1 MTEEHDLTRPR
12 ATPASRTRRPSF
24 AAPDETRT
32 AHPLDQLAP
41 DLEPPWT
48 KEDTDTPDRTT
59 RYTHPEG
66 HRIGLRVQPG
76 DLIIQT
82 WITAGPD
89 LPPIPAGTAEEKAAA
104 QAANDARV
112 QPGRTW
118 HATVATRH
126 CDDLPTAVASVVRER
141 LIPALTHKPRVV
153 HTVTYGPNPKPE
165 PQPEAKTPPAKKRR
179 ATTTK
184 KKETQK

>member
-1 MTEEHDLTRPR
+1 MTEEHDLARPR

-48 KEDTDTPDRTT
+48 KEETDTPDRTT
-59 RYTHPEG
+59 LYTHPEG

-76 DLIIQT
+76 DLVIQT

-89 LPPIPAGTAEEKAAA
+89 LPPIRVGTAEEKAAA

-118 HATVATRH
+118 HATVPTRQSE
-126 CDDLPTAVASVVRER
+126 DLPTAVASVVRER
-141 LIPALTHKPRVV
+141 LIPALTHKPRAVR
-153 HTVTYGPNPKPE
+153 TVTYGPKPDAAPASEPK
-165 PQPEAKTPPAKKRR
+165 APPAKTRR
-179 ATTTK
+179 ATATK
-184 KKETQK
+184 KKGTQK